1 MKLTDTRKVVR
12 YIRVSTPEQN
22 TARQKGTDNKIEFID
37 MCSGSI
43 PFRDRPQ
50 AENIIRNAGDIKEVH
65 VHSIDRLGRNT
76 LDILNTIQLLTK
88 HQINVVSQK
97 EGLSTLLE
105 DGTENPTAKML
116 VGILGTLAEFE
127 LTRIKER
134 QAEGI
139 AKAKARGVYKISRT
153 KRVIET
159 AQMFLA
165 KPKNAKCLRE
175 LKNGNSLRRS
185 GAISGISLAT
195 AQKVKREAKI
205 IEDAMKIKDQEIQD
219 ALKRIET
226 FN

>member
-1 MKLTDTRKVVR
+1 
-12 YIRVSTPEQN
+12 
-22 TARQKGTDNKIEFID
+22 
-37 MCSGSI
+37 
-43 PFRDRPQ
+43 
-50 AENIIRNAGDIKEVH
+50 VH

-139 AKAKARGVYKISRT
+139 AKAKARGVYKIERA

-159 AQMFLA
+159 SHMFLA

-185 GAISGISLAT
+185 GRVSGVSLAT
-195 AQKVKREAKI
+195 AQKVKREFAKI
-205 IEDAMKIKDQEIQD
+205 KEALDIKIATAKEKGGVQ
-219 ALKRIET
+219 
-226 FN
+226 